1 MKISSVRILGSLGI
15 GGALLMFIGDM
26 CLYGHLG
33 SGGDFWTN
41 LPLVISNESD
51 IQIIAGGFIG
61 PIAALLYC
69 LGFFSI
75 YKMISPKSPILAII
89 VAGGA
94 VASIVIMG
102 AYHAMWGIRALLIK
116 VGLPSGDFHEL
127 YNQIKQYTLLFYD
140 AAGVVGGITSL
151 LLFFAVLSRK
161 SLYPRW
167 TAVVNPG
174 FLFLFSPLAG
184 LIPAPLGAIVYG
196 GCLNLVFVVFFSVT
210 VFSTRSIIYADQ
222 MHSA

>member
-1 MKISSVRILGSLGI
+1 MKISFVRILGSLGI

-33 SGGDFWTN
+33 SGGDFWKN

-51 IQIIAGGFIG
+51 IQIVAGGFIG

-75 YKMISPKSPILAII
+75 YEMISPKSPILAII

-94 VASIVIMG
+94 AAMIVIG
-102 AYHAMWGIRALLIK
+102 AAYHAMWGIRALLIK
-116 VGLPSGDFHEL
+116 AGLPSGDYHEL
-127 YNQIKQYTLLFYD
+127 YNEIKQYTLLFYD
-140 AAGVVGGITSL
+140 AAGVVGGIASVL
-151 LLFFAVLSRK
+151 LLFVVLSRR

-184 LIPAPLGAIVYG
+184 FIPAPLGAIVYG
-196 GCLNLVFVVFFSVT
+196 GYFNLVFVVFFSVT
-210 VFSTRSIIYADQ
+210 VFSTRSNNHADQ
-222 MHSA
+222 MHGT

>member
-1 MKISSVRILGSLGI
+1 MKISSVRTLGSLGI

-33 SGGDFWTN
+33 SGSDFGTN

-69 LGFFSI
+69 LGFLSV
-75 YKMISPKSPILAII
+75 YGMIFPKSPKLAII
-89 VAGGA
+89 VTGSAIA
-94 VASIVIMG
+94 TIVIGG

-116 VGLPSGDFHEL
+116 AGLPSGDFHEL
-127 YNQIKQYTLLFYD
+127 NNQIKQYTLLFYD

-151 LLFFAVLSRK
+151 LLLFAVLSRK

-167 TAVVNPG
+167 TAIVNPG
-174 FLFLFSPLAG
+174 FLFLLSPLAG
-184 LIPAPLGAIVYG
+184 FIPAPLGAIVYG
-196 GCLNLVFVVFFSVT
+196 GYFNLVFVVFFSVM
-210 VFSTRSIIYADQ
+210 VFSTRSIIHTDQ
-222 MHSA
+222 TYST